1 MMSLALVGSALV
13 VPELVGLV
21 LVGAAL
27 VGPALVGLALV
38 GSAEFEVLVLFL
50 SSFSFGYLY

>member
-1 MMSLALVGSALV
+1 M
-13 VPELVGLV
+13 VPELVGLA

-38 GSAEFEVLVLFL
+38 GSAELEVLVLFL
-50 SSFSFGYLY
+50 SSLSFGYLY